1 VTPPKSVVACSFE
14 IADGDVLAAVMDVAA
29 AAAAAAAALAL
40 AEATDF
46 VAKLCRSRELMFDGD
61 TLNCK
66 ADAVDTKQVRARHD
80 DVFSLTMV
88 MINN

>member
-14 IADGDVLAAVMDVAA
+14 IADGDVLAAVMDV
-29 AAAAAAAALAL
+29 AAAAAALAL